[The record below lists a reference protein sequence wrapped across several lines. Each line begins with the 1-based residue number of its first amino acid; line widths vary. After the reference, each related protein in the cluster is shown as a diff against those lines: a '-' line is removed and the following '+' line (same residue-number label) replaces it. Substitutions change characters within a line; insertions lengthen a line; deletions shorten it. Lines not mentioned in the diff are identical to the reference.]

1 MNQTLNQ
8 TLLDALRNRIT
19 GVFPAQIRAAV
30 APLNDEQLWWRPDE
44 RANSIANLILHLTGS
59 LNYFLNRNLGDL
71 AYDRNRAAE
80 FAART
85 TMSKEELLAHFD
97 AMVEE
102 AARTFARLTPERLE
116 APSPE
121 PAMSTI
127 VVEDLIN
134 ITAHL
139 AAHAGQIVWI
149 SKMLAAGALDEIWIA
164 THRDEGAWKK
174 R

>member
-1 MNQTLNQ
+1 MNDVILE
-8 TLLDALRNRIT
+8 ALRSRIT

-30 APLNDEQLWWRPDE
+30 APLTDEQIWWRPDE
-44 RANSIANLILHLTGS
+44 KSNSIGNLVLHLTGS
-59 LNYFLNRNLGDL
+59 LNYFLNRNLGAL
-71 AYDRNRAAE
+71 AFDRNRAGE
-80 FAART
+80 FAARSGA
-85 TMSKEELLAHFD
+85 SKGELLAQFD
-97 AMVEE
+97 NMVEE
-102 AARTFARLTPERLE
+102 AARTFARLTPERLS

-121 PAMSTI
+121 PAMSSI

-149 SKMLAAGALDEIWIA
+149 SKMLAAGNLDEVWIA
-164 THRDEGAWKK
+164 SHRGEGAWKK